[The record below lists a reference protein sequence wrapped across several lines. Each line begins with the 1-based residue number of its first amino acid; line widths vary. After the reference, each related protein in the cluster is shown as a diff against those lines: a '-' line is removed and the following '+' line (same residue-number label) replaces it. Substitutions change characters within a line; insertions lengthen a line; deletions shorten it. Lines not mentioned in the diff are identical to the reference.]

1 MSTFRLEHAVP
12 HTLARPLVIAIALML
27 ATPTFAADFTIT
39 AADGTETTPQTLTG
53 TAGSNTGVVETGG
66 TLTVG
71 AGLDAIT
78 ATGPDNTITNS
89 GSITG
94 GSEGIAS
101 AGDDVTITNN
111 GTITSTTNDGIYSSG
126 ADATITNSGT
136 TNGGED
142 GIQSVGG
149 GSTIIN
155 SGFIFSTLDNGIE
168 SNGTGNTITNSG
180 TIDAADDGIFSN
192 GSNAIITNS
201 GSITGANDGI
211 DSDGANAIITNS
223 GTITGTSF
231 DGITSAGDDVTITN
245 NGIINAGYGI
255 YSMGAKATIT
265 NSGIINGD
273 YGIYS
278 DGDDATITNS
288 GSITADGANSD
299 GIFSN
304 GNNATITNSGTI
316 NAGNRGIYSSRADA
330 TITNSGTINGAFGIF
345 SFGTNTTIN
354 NSGHIT
360 GTNHAILGGISDS
373 LTLNLLKGSQLMG
386 AIDLDGAGDNDTV
399 NVHGGSVSATL
410 TLLNTENINLLGPG
424 LKLSGD
430 VVVSVDGTADAAR
443 SVVLSTITSD
453 IHDQIAQRTYL
464 PAAPQ
469 PVKAVTSTVLP
480 GLQFK
485 QHKPV
490 AWMQVLGGDSDR
502 DAEDNARAYE
512 HDYVGINGGYEWDL
526 GQRRVGLVG
535 GVVNSDTDGNENSF
549 KSDTE
554 HFYLGAYTSQQ
565 LQGFTLTTSL
575 LGGYGRHDNERLVID
590 NLNGREVAKS
600 DFSSLFISPSV
611 TIASA
616 YKIYERVELRPSAS
630 VNYSIAWLDDHSER
644 GTTQSNLSVDDRKI
658 QALSTKLQIAAAYAY
673 SATSE
678 FELRTGVNSRYTDDD
693 DTEISIGGSKSKFS
707 NVGDENVYSSFV
719 GARVRI
725 IGSDQLSLV
734 ADVELGGNG
743 DEDYKAGHLSVE
755 YTFH

>member
-1 MSTFRLEHAVP
+1 
-12 HTLARPLVIAIALML
+12 
-27 ATPTFAADFTIT
+27 
-39 AADGTETTPQTLTG
+39 
-53 TAGSNTGVVETGG
+53 
-66 TLTVG
+66 
-71 AGLDAIT
+71 
-78 ATGPDNTITNS
+78 
-89 GSITG
+89 
-94 GSEGIAS
+94 
-101 AGDDVTITNN
+101 
-111 GTITSTTNDGIYSSG
+111 
-126 ADATITNSGT
+126 
-136 TNGGED
+136 
-142 GIQSVGG
+142 
-149 GSTIIN
+149 
-155 SGFIFSTLDNGIE
+155 
-168 SNGTGNTITNSG
+168 
-180 TIDAADDGIFSN
+180 
-192 GSNAIITNS
+192 
-201 GSITGANDGI
+201 
-211 DSDGANAIITNS
+211 
-223 GTITGTSF
+223 
-231 DGITSAGDDVTITN
+231 
-245 NGIINAGYGI
+245 
-255 YSMGAKATIT
+255 
-265 NSGIINGD
+265 
-273 YGIYS
+273 
-278 DGDDATITNS
+278 
-288 GSITADGANSD
+288 
-299 GIFSN
+299 
-304 GNNATITNSGTI
+304 
-316 NAGNRGIYSSRADA
+316 
-330 TITNSGTINGAFGIF
+330 
-345 SFGTNTTIN
+345 
-354 NSGHIT
+354 
-360 GTNHAILGGISDS
+360 
-373 LTLNLLKGSQLMG
+373 
-386 AIDLDGAGDNDTV
+386 
-399 NVHGGSVSATL
+399 
-410 TLLNTENINLLGPG
+410 
-424 LKLSGD
+424 
-430 VVVSVDGTADAAR
+430 
-443 SVVLSTITSD
+443 VVLSTITSD
-453 IHDQIAQRTYL
+453 IHDQIAQRIHL

>member
-1 MSTFRLEHAVP
+1 VP
-12 HTLARPLVIAIALML
+12 HILARPLVIAIALML

-39 AADGTETTPQTLTG
+39 AADGTETNPQILNSADDTL
-53 TAGSNTGVVETGG
+53 VIETGG

-78 ATGPDNTITNS
+78 A
-89 GSITG
+89 
-94 GSEGIAS
+94 
-101 AGDDVTITNN
+101 V
-111 GTITSTTNDGIYSSG
+111 
-126 ADATITNSGT
+126 
-136 TNGGED
+136 
-142 GIQSVGG
+142 
-149 GSTIIN
+149 
-155 SGFIFSTLDNGIE
+155 
-168 SNGTGNTITNSG
+168 GTGNTITNSG
-180 TIDAADDGIFSN
+180 NITGGDDGIDSR
-192 GSNAIITNS
+192 GDNAIITNS
-201 GSITGANDGI
+201 ESITGTSFDGIYSIGAKATITNSGNITGDDDGI
-211 DSDGANAIITNS
+211 DSSGADAIITNSGTITGTSFDGINSMGAKATITNSGNITGAEDGIDSRGANAIITNS

-231 DGITSAGDDVTITN
+231 DGIN
-245 NGIINAGYGI
+245 
-255 YSMGAKATIT
+255 SMGAKATITNSGNITGGDNGIWSQGADAIITNTNSGTINADFGIFSPGDNATIT

-278 DGDDATITNS
+278 V
-288 GSITADGANSD
+288 
-299 GIFSN
+299 
-304 GNNATITNSGTI
+304 
-316 NAGNRGIYSSRADA
+316 
-330 TITNSGTINGAFGIF
+330 
-345 SFGTNTTIN
+345 GTNPTIN
-354 NSGHIT
+354 NSGTIT
-360 GTNHAILGGISDS
+360 GTNYAVRGGITDG

-386 AIDLDGAGDNDTV
+386 AIDLNGAGDNDTV

-410 TLLNTENINLLGPG
+410 TLLRVEYVNLLGPG
-424 LKLSGD
+424 LKLGEYNS

-443 SVVLSTITSD
+443 SVVLSTITGD

-469 PVKAVTSTVLP
+469 PVKGVTSTVLP

-600 DFSSLFISPSV
+600 DFSSLFISPSM

-725 IGSDQLSLV
+725 IGSDKLSLV

>member
-1 MSTFRLEHAVP
+1 VP

-27 ATPTFAADFTIT
+27 ATPTFAADFTIV
-39 AADGTETTPQTLTG
+39 DGQTETTQQTLDG
-53 TAGSNTGVVETGG
+53 TAGNNTGVIETGG

-71 AGLDAIT
+71 ATAIA
-78 ATGPDNTITNS
+78 ATGTDNTITNS
-89 GSITG
+89 GSITA
-94 GSEGIAS
+94 IL
-101 AGDDVTITNN
+101 
-111 GTITSTTNDGIYSSG
+111 DGIYSG
-126 ADATITNSGT
+126 INATNATITNSGT
-136 TNGGED
+136 ITSTTDD
-142 GIQSVGG
+142 GIDSRGAKA
-149 GSTIIN
+149 
-155 SGFIFSTLDNGIE
+155 
-168 SNGTGNTITNSG
+168 TITNSG
-180 TIDAADDGIFSN
+180 TIDAAIDGIASFS
-192 GSNAIITNS
+192 SNAIITNS
-201 GSITGANDGI
+201 GIIDAGDDGIRSTGADAIITNSGRIDVGYDGISSSTGANATITNSGTIDAGDDGI
-211 DSDGANAIITNS
+211 LSTGADAIITNSGRIDAGDDGIYSSGAGSIITNSGSINGAYGIVSNGANAIITNS
-223 GTITGTSF
+223 GTITGTNYA
-231 DGITSAGDDVTITN
+231 IAG
-245 NGIINAGYGI
+245 
-255 YSMGAKATIT
+255 
-265 NSGIINGD
+265 
-273 YGIYS
+273 
-278 DGDDATITNS
+278 
-288 GSITADGANSD
+288 
-299 GIFSN
+299 
-304 GNNATITNSGTI
+304 
-316 NAGNRGIYSSRADA
+316 
-330 TITNSGTINGAFGIF
+330 
-345 SFGTNTTIN
+345 GTN
-354 NSGHIT
+354 
-360 GTNHAILGGISDS
+360 DS

-386 AIDLDGAGDNDTV
+386 AIDLGGADVDNDTV
-399 NVHGGSVSATL
+399 NIHGGSVSATL

-430 VVVSVDGTADAAR
+430 VVAVSVDGTADAAR

-453 IHDQIAQRTYL
+453 IHDQIAQRIHL

-490 AWMQVLGGDSDR
+490 AWIQVLGGDSDR

-535 GVVNSDTDGNENSF
+535 GVVNSDTDGHENSF

-616 YKIYERVELRPSAS
+616 YKIHERIELRPSAS
-630 VNYSIAWLDDHSER
+630 VNYSIAWLDDHSEH
-644 GTTQSNLSVDDRKI
+644 GTTQSNLSVDDRQI

-678 FELRTGVNSRYTDDD
+678 LELRTGVNSRYTDDD

>member
-39 AADGTETTPQTLTG
+39 GAETNPQTLDG
-53 TAGSNTGVVETGG
+53 DDTGVIETGG

-78 ATGPDNTITNS
+78 ATGSDNTITNS
-89 GSITG
+89 GAITG
-94 GSEGIAS
+94 GSEGITS
-101 AGDDVTITNN
+101 IGDGITITNS
-111 GTITSTTNDGIYSSG
+111 GTITSTTNDGIFSSG
-126 ADATITNSGT
+126 
-136 TNGGED
+136 
-142 GIQSVGG
+142 
-149 GSTIIN
+149 
-155 SGFIFSTLDNGIE
+155 
-168 SNGTGNTITNSG
+168 TG
-180 TIDAADDGIFSN
+180 D
-192 GSNAIITNS
+192 IITNS
-201 GSITGANDGI
+201 GNITGADDGI
-211 DSDGANAIITNS
+211 ASR
-223 GTITGTSF
+223 
-231 DGITSAGDDVTITN
+231 
-245 NGIINAGYGI
+245 
-255 YSMGAKATIT
+255 
-265 NSGIINGD
+265 
-273 YGIYS
+273 
-278 DGDDATITNS
+278 
-288 GSITADGANSD
+288 
-299 GIFSN
+299 
-304 GNNATITNSGTI
+304 GNNATIN
-316 NAGNRGIYSSRADA
+316 N
-330 TITNSGTINGAFGIF
+330 TNSGTINGAYGID
-345 SFGTNTTIN
+345 STGTGSIIN

-360 GTNHAILGGISDS
+360 GTNHAVLGNITDG

-386 AIDLDGAGDNDTV
+386 AIDLGGADNDTV
-399 NVHGGSVSATL
+399 NIHGGSVSATL
-410 TLLNTENINLLGPG
+410 TFVSTENINLLGPG

-430 VVVSVDGTADAAR
+430 VVVSVDGTAEAAR

-469 PVKAVTSTVLP
+469 PVKGVTSTVLP

-719 GARVRI
+719 GARIRI
-725 IGSDQLSLV
+725 ASSDQLSLV

>member
-1 MSTFRLEHAVP
+1 LSTFRLGHAVP
-12 HTLARPLVIAIALML
+12 HTLTRSLVIAIALML
-27 ATPTFAADFTIT
+27 ATPTFAADFIIV
-39 AADGTETTPQTLTG
+39 DGQTETSQGVLNG
-53 TAGSNTGVVETGG
+53 AAGNNTGVIEAGG
-66 TLTVG
+66 TLTTTV
-71 AGLDAIT
+71 DAISVSGT
-78 ATGPDNTITNS
+78 DSSTVTNSGTINANGEFSDGIVSQGTNTIITNS
-89 GSITG
+89 GTIN
-94 GSEGIAS
+94 A
-101 AGDDVTITNN
+101 DDVGIRVFNTNSTNAIITNSGN
-111 GTITSTTNDGIYSSG
+111 INATDVGIFLGSDSHNAVITNSGNITSTTNDGIYALGDDAIITNSGNITG
-126 ADATITNSGT
+126 ADDGIDSRGDNAIITNSGRIDAGDDGIYSNGANTTITNSGIIDVDDEGINSDAANAII
-136 TNGGED
+136 TNSGTIDAEDD
-142 GIQSVGG
+142 GISSDGVNA
-149 GSTIIN
+149 IITN
-155 SGFIFSTLDNGIE
+155 SGRIDAGDDGIV
-168 SNGTGNTITNSG
+168 SDGANAIITNSGRIDADDDGISSFGADATITNSG
-180 TIDAADDGIFSN
+180 TIDAADVGIQ
-192 GSNAIITNS
+192 
-201 GSITGANDGI
+201 
-211 DSDGANAIITNS
+211 
-223 GTITGTSF
+223 SF
-231 DGITSAGDDVTITN
+231 G
-245 NGIINAGYGI
+245 
-255 YSMGAKATIT
+255 
-265 NSGIINGD
+265 
-273 YGIYS
+273 
-278 DGDDATITNS
+278 
-288 GSITADGANSD
+288 
-299 GIFSN
+299 
-304 GNNATITNSGTI
+304 
-316 NAGNRGIYSSRADA
+316 ADA
-330 TITNSGTINGAFGIF
+330 TITNSGTI
-345 SFGTNTTIN
+345 
-354 NSGHIT
+354 T
-360 GTNHAILGGISDS
+360 GTNYAITGGASDS

-386 AIDLDGAGDNDTV
+386 AIDLGGAGAMDNDTV
-399 NVHGGSVSATL
+399 NIHGGSVSATL
-410 TLLNTENINLLGPG
+410 TFLNTENINLLGPG

-453 IHDQIAQRTYL
+453 IHDQIAQRIHL

-469 PVKAVTSTVLP
+469 PVKAAPSTVLP

-490 AWMQVLGGDSDR
+490 AWIQVLGGDSDR

-616 YKIYERVELRPSAS
+616 YKIHDRIELRPSAS

-644 GTTQSNLSVDDRKI
+644 GTTQSNLSVDDRQI

-725 IGSDQLSLV
+725 IGSDKLSLV

>member
-39 AADGTETTPQTLTG
+39 GAETNPQVLNSADD
-53 TAGSNTGVVETGG
+53 TGVIEAGG

-71 AGLDAIT
+71 ALEDAIDVI
-78 ATGPDNTITNS
+78 GSDNTITNN
-89 GSITG
+89 GAITAG
-94 GSEGIAS
+94 NIGIYSSPTATN
-101 AGDDVTITNN
+101 ATITNIGTITSGN
-111 GTITSTTNDGIYSSG
+111 YGILSTGAAAIITNSGTITSTTNDGIFSSG
-126 ADATITNSGT
+126 
-136 TNGGED
+136 
-142 GIQSVGG
+142 
-149 GSTIIN
+149 
-155 SGFIFSTLDNGIE
+155 
-168 SNGTGNTITNSG
+168 TG
-180 TIDAADDGIFSN
+180 D
-192 GSNAIITNS
+192 IITNS
-201 GSITGANDGI
+201 GNITGADDGI
-211 DSDGANAIITNS
+211 ASR
-223 GTITGTSF
+223 
-231 DGITSAGDDVTITN
+231 
-245 NGIINAGYGI
+245 
-255 YSMGAKATIT
+255 
-265 NSGIINGD
+265 
-273 YGIYS
+273 
-278 DGDDATITNS
+278 
-288 GSITADGANSD
+288 
-299 GIFSN
+299 
-304 GNNATITNSGTI
+304 GNNATIN
-316 NAGNRGIYSSRADA
+316 N
-330 TITNSGTINGAFGIF
+330 TNSGTINGAYGID
-345 SFGTNTTIN
+345 STGTGSIIN

-360 GTNHAILGGISDS
+360 GTNHAVSGNITDG

-386 AIDLDGAGDNDTV
+386 AIDLGGAGDNDTV
-399 NVHGGSVSATL
+399 NIHGGSVSATL
-410 TLLNTENINLLGPG
+410 TLLKVEYVNLLGPG
-424 LKLSGD
+424 LKLGEYNS

-469 PVKAVTSTVLP
+469 PVKGVTSTVLP

-719 GARVRI
+719 GARMRI
-725 IGSDQLSLV
+725 IGSDKLSLV

>member
-155 SGFIFSTLDNGIE
+155 SGIINSTLDNGIE

-192 GSNAIITNS
+192 GSNATITNS
-201 GSITGANDGI
+201 GTIDAVDDGI
-211 DSDGANAIITNS
+211 DSKTRAINAIITNS
-223 GTITGTSF
+223 GTITGTTG
-231 DGITSAGDDVTITN
+231 DGIIQAALTPPSPTVGPLMRDD
-245 NGIINAGYGI
+245 GI
-255 YSMGAKATIT
+255 YSMGANATIT
-265 NSGIINGD
+265 NSGTINAD

-278 DGDDATITNS
+278 DGDDATHHQQWEHYCGGAVTAFFQTAITPPS
-288 GSITADGANSD
+288 PTVGPLMRAMTAF
-299 GIFSN
+299 IQ
-304 GNNATITNSGTI
+304 
-316 NAGNRGIYSSRADA
+316 AGADA
-330 TITNSGTINGAFGIF
+330 IITNSGTINGAYGIF
-345 SFGTNTTIN
+345 SVGTNTIIN
-354 NSGHIT
+354 NSGTIT
-360 GTNHAILGGISDS
+360 GTNYAVRGGTSDS

-386 AIDLDGAGDNDTV
+386 AIDLRGAGDNDTV
-399 NVHGGSVSATL
+399 NIHGGSVSATL

-453 IHDQIAQRTYL
+453 IHDQIAQRIHL

-526 GQRRVGLVG
+526 GQRRVG
-535 GVVNSDTDGNENSF
+535 
-549 KSDTE
+549 
-554 HFYLGAYTSQQ
+554 
-565 LQGFTLTTSL
+565 
-575 LGGYGRHDNERLVID
+575 
-590 NLNGREVAKS
+590 
-600 DFSSLFISPSV
+600 
-611 TIASA
+611 
-616 YKIYERVELRPSAS
+616 
-630 VNYSIAWLDDHSER
+630 
-644 GTTQSNLSVDDRKI
+644 
-658 QALSTKLQIAAAYAY
+658 
-673 SATSE
+673 
-678 FELRTGVNSRYTDDD
+678 
-693 DTEISIGGSKSKFS
+693 
-707 NVGDENVYSSFV
+707 
-719 GARVRI
+719 
-725 IGSDQLSLV
+725 
-734 ADVELGGNG
+734 
-743 DEDYKAGHLSVE
+743 
-755 YTFH
+755 

>member
-1 MSTFRLEHAVP
+1 MSTFRLGHAVP
-12 HTLARPLVIAIALML
+12 HTLTRPLVIAIALML

-39 AADGTETTPQTLTG
+39 GAETNPQVLNG
-53 TAGSNTGVVETGG
+53 ASTGVIEAGG

-71 AGLDAIT
+71 AFEDAMDLSN
-78 ATGPDNTITNS
+78 PDNTITNN
-89 GSITG
+89 GAITAG
-94 GSEGIAS
+94 NIGIYSSPTATN
-101 AGDDVTITNN
+101 ATITNI
-111 GTITSTTNDGIYSSG
+111 GTITSGNAGILS
-126 ADATITNSGT
+126 
-136 TNGGED
+136 
-142 GIQSVGG
+142 
-149 GSTIIN
+149 
-155 SGFIFSTLDNGIE
+155 
-168 SNGTGNTITNSG
+168 
-180 TIDAADDGIFSN
+180 
-192 GSNAIITNS
+192 
-201 GSITGANDGI
+201 TGA
-211 DSDGANAIITNS
+211 AAIITNS
-223 GTITGTSF
+223 GTITSTSG
-231 DGITSAGDDVTITN
+231 DGIFSSGTGDI
-245 NGIINAGYGI
+245 
-255 YSMGAKATIT
+255 IT
-265 NSGIINGD
+265 NSGNITG
-273 YGIYS
+273 
-278 DGDDATITNS
+278 GDD
-288 GSITADGANSD
+288 
-299 GIFSN
+299 GIASR
-304 GNNATITNSGTI
+304 GNNATIN
-316 NAGNRGIYSSRADA
+316 N
-330 TITNSGTINGAFGIF
+330 TNSGTINGAYGID
-345 SFGTNTTIN
+345 STGTGSIIN

-360 GTNHAILGGISDS
+360 GTNHAVLGNITDG

-386 AIDLDGAGDNDTV
+386 AIDLGGAGDNDTV
-399 NVHGGSVSATL
+399 NIHGGSVSATL
-410 TLLNTENINLLGPG
+410 TLLKVEYVNLLGPG
-424 LKLSGD
+424 LKLGEYNS
-430 VVVSVDGTADAAR
+430 VVVSVDGTAEAAR

-469 PVKAVTSTVLP
+469 PVKGVTSTVLP

-485 QHKPV
+485 QYKPV

-502 DAEDNARAYE
+502 DAEDNARSYE

-719 GARVRI
+719 GARIRI
-725 IGSDQLSLV
+725 ASSDQLSLV

-743 DEDYKAGHLSVE
+743 DEDYKAGHLSVV

>member
-1 MSTFRLEHAVP
+1 
-12 HTLARPLVIAIALML
+12 
-27 ATPTFAADFTIT
+27 
-39 AADGTETTPQTLTG
+39 
-53 TAGSNTGVVETGG
+53 
-66 TLTVG
+66 
-71 AGLDAIT
+71 
-78 ATGPDNTITNS
+78 
-89 GSITG
+89 
-94 GSEGIAS
+94 
-101 AGDDVTITNN
+101 
-111 GTITSTTNDGIYSSG
+111 
-126 ADATITNSGT
+126 
-136 TNGGED
+136 
-142 GIQSVGG
+142 
-149 GSTIIN
+149 
-155 SGFIFSTLDNGIE
+155 
-168 SNGTGNTITNSG
+168 
-180 TIDAADDGIFSN
+180 
-192 GSNAIITNS
+192 
-201 GSITGANDGI
+201 
-211 DSDGANAIITNS
+211 
-223 GTITGTSF
+223 
-231 DGITSAGDDVTITN
+231 
-245 NGIINAGYGI
+245 
-255 YSMGAKATIT
+255 
-265 NSGIINGD
+265 
-273 YGIYS
+273 
-278 DGDDATITNS
+278 
-288 GSITADGANSD
+288 
-299 GIFSN
+299 
-304 GNNATITNSGTI
+304 
-316 NAGNRGIYSSRADA
+316 
-330 TITNSGTINGAFGIF
+330 
-345 SFGTNTTIN
+345 
-354 NSGHIT
+354 
-360 GTNHAILGGISDS
+360 
-373 LTLNLLKGSQLMG
+373 MG
-386 AIDLDGAGDNDTV
+386 AIDLGGAGDNDTV
-399 NVHGGSVSATL
+399 NIHGGSVSATL

-430 VVVSVDGTADAAR
+430 VVAVSVDGTAEAAR

-469 PVKAVTSTVLP
+469 PVKGVTSTVLP

-600 DFSSLFISPSV
+600 DFSSLFISPSM

-644 GTTQSNLSVDDRKI
+644 GTTQSNLSVDDRQI

-719 GARVRI
+719 GARIRI
-725 IGSDQLSLV
+725 ASSDKLSLV

>member
-39 AADGTETTPQTLTG
+39 GAETNPQVLNSADD
-53 TAGSNTGVVETGG
+53 TGVIEAGG

-71 AGLDAIT
+71 AFTDAMDVIGSDNTITNNGAIT
-78 ATGPDNTITNS
+78 AGNIGIYASDTATNATITNS

-94 GSEGIAS
+94 GSG
-101 AGDDVTITNN
+101 
-111 GTITSTTNDGIYSSG
+111 DGIL
-126 ADATITNSGT
+126 ALGT
-136 TNGGED
+136 KA
-142 GIQSVGG
+142 I
-149 GSTIIN
+149 
-155 SGFIFSTLDNGIE
+155 
-168 SNGTGNTITNSG
+168 ITNSG
-180 TIDAADDGIFSN
+180 TITSTDANGIAST
-192 GSNAIITNS
+192 GAKAIITNS
-201 GSITGANDGI
+201 GSITGTNDDGI
-211 DSDGANAIITNS
+211 FSSGDDATITNTIS
-223 GTITGTSF
+223 GTITGNVI
-231 DGITSAGDDVTITN
+231 GISSV
-245 NGIINAGYGI
+245 
-255 YSMGAKATIT
+255 
-265 NSGIINGD
+265 
-273 YGIYS
+273 
-278 DGDDATITNS
+278 GDDATITNS
-288 GSITADGANSD
+288 G
-299 GIFSN
+299 
-304 GNNATITNSGTI
+304 TITGGGAVSV
-316 NAGNRGIYSSRADA
+316 GIDSIGPGS
-330 TITNSGTINGAFGIF
+330 I
-345 SFGTNTTIN
+345 IN

-360 GTNHAILGGISDS
+360 GTTLAVRGGITDG

-386 AIDLDGAGDNDTV
+386 AIDLGGAGDNDTV
-399 NVHGGSVSATL
+399 NIHGGSVSATL
-410 TLLNTENINLLGPG
+410 TLLKVESVNLLGPG
-424 LKLSGD
+424 LKLGEYNG
-430 VVVSVDGTADAAR
+430 VVVSVDGTAEAAR

-469 PVKAVTSTVLP
+469 PVKGVTSTVLP

-719 GARVRI
+719 GARIRI
-725 IGSDQLSLV
+725 ASSDQLSLV

>member
-1 MSTFRLEHAVP
+1 MSTFRFGHAVP

-27 ATPTFAADFTIT
+27 ATPTFAADLTIT
-39 AADGTETTPQTLTG
+39 GAETNIQLLDGDDTLVIE
-53 TAGSNTGVVETGG
+53 AGG
-66 TLTVG
+66 TLTVS
-71 AGLDAIT
+71 
-78 ATGPDNTITNS
+78 TGQP
-89 GSITG
+89 
-94 GSEGIAS
+94 A
-101 AGDDVTITNN
+101 V
-111 GTITSTTNDGIYSSG
+111 Y
-126 ADATITNSGT
+126 AD
-136 TNGGED
+136 
-142 GIQSVGG
+142 
-149 GSTIIN
+149 
-155 SGFIFSTLDNGIE
+155 
-168 SNGTGNTITNSG
+168 GTGNTITNSG
-180 TIDAADDGIFSN
+180 TITGGDHVADAGIDSRGDGVIITNSGTITGLAEGIFSAGDDAIITNSGTITGGDEGIDSRGDGVIITNSGTITGGNDGIESRGANAIITNSGSIN
-192 GSNAIITNS
+192 GDSQGIYTSGANAIITNS
-201 GSITGANDGI
+201 GSIT
-211 DSDGANAIITNS
+211 T
-223 GTITGTSF
+223 
-231 DGITSAGDDVTITN
+231 
-245 NGIINAGYGI
+245 
-255 YSMGAKATIT
+255 
-265 NSGIINGD
+265 
-273 YGIYS
+273 
-278 DGDDATITNS
+278 
-288 GSITADGANSD
+288 GSIAIFNVGAGS
-299 GIFSN
+299 
-304 GNNATITNSGTI
+304 
-316 NAGNRGIYSSRADA
+316 
-330 TITNSGTINGAFGIF
+330 
-345 SFGTNTTIN
+345 TIN
-354 NSGHIT
+354 NSGHIIST
-360 GTNHAILGGISDS
+360 YYAIGGVSNDN

-386 AIDLDGAGDNDTV
+386 AIDLGGAGDNDTV
-399 NVHGGSVSATL
+399 NIHGGSVSATL
-410 TLLNTENINLLGPG
+410 TFENTENINLLGPG

-430 VVVSVDGTADAAR
+430 VVAVSVDGTAEAAR

-469 PVKAVTSTVLP
+469 PVKGVTSTVLP

-490 AWMQVLGGDSDR
+490 AWLQVLGGDSDR

-535 GVVNSDTDGNENSF
+535 GVVNSDTDGHENSF

-719 GARVRI
+719 GARIRI
-725 IGSDQLSLV
+725 TSSDKLSLV

>member
-1 MSTFRLEHAVP
+1 LSTFRLGHAVP
-12 HTLARPLVIAIALML
+12 HTLTRSLVIAIALML
-27 ATPTFAADFTIT
+27 ATPTFAADFIIV
-39 AADGTETTPQTLTG
+39 DGQTETSQGVLNG
-53 TAGSNTGVVETGG
+53 AAGNNTGVIEAGG
-66 TLTVG
+66 TLTTTV
-71 AGLDAIT
+71 DAISVSGT
-78 ATGPDNTITNS
+78 DSSTVTNSGTINANGEFSDGIVSQGTNTIITNS
-89 GSITG
+89 GTIN
-94 GSEGIAS
+94 A
-101 AGDDVTITNN
+101 DDVGIRVFNTNSTNAIITNSGN
-111 GTITSTTNDGIYSSG
+111 INATDVGIFLGSDSHNAVITNSGNITSTTNDGIYALG
-126 ADATITNSGT
+126 DDAIITNSGNIT
-136 TNGGED
+136 GADD
-142 GIQSVGG
+142 GIDSRGDNA
-149 GSTIIN
+149 IITN
-155 SGFIFSTLDNGIE
+155 SGNITGAIDGIDSRGTNAIITNSGSITSTTDDGID
-168 SNGTGNTITNSG
+168 SGGAGSIITNSG
-180 TIDAADDGIFSN
+180 TIDAADDGIESWGA
-192 GSNAIITNS
+192 GSIIT
-201 GSITGANDGI
+201 
-211 DSDGANAIITNS
+211 
-223 GTITGTSF
+223 
-231 DGITSAGDDVTITN
+231 
-245 NGIINAGYGI
+245 
-255 YSMGAKATIT
+255 
-265 NSGIINGD
+265 
-273 YGIYS
+273 
-278 DGDDATITNS
+278 
-288 GSITADGANSD
+288 
-299 GIFSN
+299 
-304 GNNATITNSGTI
+304 
-316 NAGNRGIYSSRADA
+316 
-330 TITNSGTINGAFGIF
+330 
-345 SFGTNTTIN
+345 

-360 GTNHAILGGISDS
+360 GTDHAVRGGATDS

-386 AIDLDGAGDNDTV
+386 KIDLNGAGDNDTV
-399 NVHGGSVSATL
+399 NIHGGSVSATL
-410 TLLNTENINLLGPG
+410 TFLNTENINLLGPG

-430 VVVSVDGTADAAR
+430 VVAVSVDGTAEAAR

-469 PVKAVTSTVLP
+469 PVKAAPSTVLP

-490 AWMQVLGGDSDR
+490 AWIQVLGGDSDR

-616 YKIYERVELRPSAS
+616 YKIHDRIELRPSAS

-725 IGSDQLSLV
+725 IGSDKLSLV

>member
-1 MSTFRLEHAVP
+1 MTALIQPAL
-12 HTLARPLVIAIALML
+12 TPL
-27 ATPTFAADFTIT
+27 
-39 AADGTETTPQTLTG
+39 
-53 TAGSNTGVVETGG
+53 
-66 TLTVG
+66 
-71 AGLDAIT
+71 
-78 ATGPDNTITNS
+78 
-89 GSITG
+89 
-94 GSEGIAS
+94 
-101 AGDDVTITNN
+101 
-111 GTITSTTNDGIYSSG
+111 
-126 ADATITNSGT
+126 
-136 TNGGED
+136 
-142 GIQSVGG
+142 
-149 GSTIIN
+149 
-155 SGFIFSTLDNGIE
+155 
-168 SNGTGNTITNSG
+168 
-180 TIDAADDGIFSN
+180 
-192 GSNAIITNS
+192 
-201 GSITGANDGI
+201 
-211 DSDGANAIITNS
+211 
-223 GTITGTSF
+223 
-231 DGITSAGDDVTITN
+231 
-245 NGIINAGYGI
+245 
-255 YSMGAKATIT
+255 
-265 NSGIINGD
+265 
-273 YGIYS
+273 
-278 DGDDATITNS
+278 
-288 GSITADGANSD
+288 
-299 GIFSN
+299 
-304 GNNATITNSGTI
+304 ITNSGTI
-316 NAGNRGIYSSRADA
+316 NAGDDGIRFKGADA
-330 TITNSGTINGAFGIF
+330 TSPTVGPLMRTDDGITSTGDNAIITNSGIINAAFGIY
-345 SFGTNTTIN
+345 SVGANTTIN
-354 NSGHIT
+354 NSGTIT
-360 GTNHAILGGISDS
+360 ANKAVRGGVADG

-386 AIDLDGAGDNDTV
+386 VIDLDGAGDNDTV

-453 IHDQIAQRTYL
+453 IHDQIAQRIHL

-725 IGSDQLSLV
+725 IGSDKLSLV

>member
-1 MSTFRLEHAVP
+1 
-12 HTLARPLVIAIALML
+12 ML
-27 ATPTFAADFTIT
+27 ATPTFAADFIIV
-39 AADGTETTPQTLTG
+39 DGQTETSQGVLNG
-53 TAGSNTGVVETGG
+53 AAGNNTGVIEAGG
-66 TLTVG
+66 TLTTTV
-71 AGLDAIT
+71 DAISVSGT
-78 ATGPDNTITNS
+78 DSSTVTNSGTINANGEFSDGIVSQGTNTIITNS
-89 GSITG
+89 GTIN
-94 GSEGIAS
+94 A
-101 AGDDVTITNN
+101 DDVGIRVFNTNSTNAIITNSGN
-111 GTITSTTNDGIYSSG
+111 INATDVGIFLGSDSHNAVITNSGNITSTTNDGIYALG
-126 ADATITNSGT
+126 DDAIITNSGNIT
-136 TNGGED
+136 GADD
-142 GIQSVGG
+142 GIDSRGDNA
-149 GSTIIN
+149 IITN
-155 SGFIFSTLDNGIE
+155 SGNITGAIDGIDSRGTNAIITNSGSITSTTDDGID
-168 SNGTGNTITNSG
+168 SGGAGSIITNSG
-180 TIDAADDGIFSN
+180 TIDAADDGIESWGA
-192 GSNAIITNS
+192 GSIIT
-201 GSITGANDGI
+201 
-211 DSDGANAIITNS
+211 
-223 GTITGTSF
+223 
-231 DGITSAGDDVTITN
+231 
-245 NGIINAGYGI
+245 
-255 YSMGAKATIT
+255 
-265 NSGIINGD
+265 
-273 YGIYS
+273 
-278 DGDDATITNS
+278 
-288 GSITADGANSD
+288 
-299 GIFSN
+299 
-304 GNNATITNSGTI
+304 
-316 NAGNRGIYSSRADA
+316 
-330 TITNSGTINGAFGIF
+330 
-345 SFGTNTTIN
+345 

-360 GTNHAILGGISDS
+360 GTDHAVRGGATDS

-386 AIDLDGAGDNDTV
+386 KIDLNGAGDNDTV
-399 NVHGGSVSATL
+399 NIHGGSVSATL
-410 TLLNTENINLLGPG
+410 TFLNTENINLLGPG

-430 VVVSVDGTADAAR
+430 VVAVSVDGTAEAAR

-469 PVKAVTSTVLP
+469 PVKAAPSTVLP

-490 AWMQVLGGDSDR
+490 AWIQVLGGDSDR

-616 YKIYERVELRPSAS
+616 YKIHDRIELRPSAS

-725 IGSDQLSLV
+725 IGSDKLSLV

>member
-39 AADGTETTPQTLTG
+39 GAETNPQVLNG
-53 TAGSNTGVVETGG
+53 ASTGVIEAGG

-71 AGLDAIT
+71 AFEDAMDLSN
-78 ATGPDNTITNS
+78 PDNTITNN
-89 GSITG
+89 GAITAG
-94 GSEGIAS
+94 NIGIYSSPTATN
-101 AGDDVTITNN
+101 ATITNIGTITSGN
-111 GTITSTTNDGIYSSG
+111 AGILSTGAAAIITNSGTITSTTNDGIFSSG
-126 ADATITNSGT
+126 
-136 TNGGED
+136 
-142 GIQSVGG
+142 
-149 GSTIIN
+149 
-155 SGFIFSTLDNGIE
+155 
-168 SNGTGNTITNSG
+168 TG
-180 TIDAADDGIFSN
+180 D
-192 GSNAIITNS
+192 IITNS
-201 GSITGANDGI
+201 GNITGADDGI
-211 DSDGANAIITNS
+211 ASR
-223 GTITGTSF
+223 
-231 DGITSAGDDVTITN
+231 
-245 NGIINAGYGI
+245 
-255 YSMGAKATIT
+255 
-265 NSGIINGD
+265 
-273 YGIYS
+273 
-278 DGDDATITNS
+278 
-288 GSITADGANSD
+288 
-299 GIFSN
+299 
-304 GNNATITNSGTI
+304 GNNATIN
-316 NAGNRGIYSSRADA
+316 N
-330 TITNSGTINGAFGIF
+330 TNSGTINGAYGID
-345 SFGTNTTIN
+345 STGTGSIIN

-360 GTNHAILGGISDS
+360 GTNYAIDGGIADG

-386 AIDLDGAGDNDTV
+386 KIDLDGAGDNDTV
-399 NVHGGSVSATL
+399 NIHGGSVSATL
-410 TLLNTENINLLGPG
+410 TLLKVESVNLLGPG
-424 LKLSGD
+424 LKLGEYNG
-430 VVVSVDGTADAAR
+430 VVVSVDGTAEAAR

-469 PVKAVTSTVLP
+469 PVKGVTSTVLP

-719 GARVRI
+719 GARMRI
-725 IGSDQLSLV
+725 IGSDKLSLV

>member
-1 MSTFRLEHAVP
+1 MSTFRLGHAVP
-12 HTLARPLVIAIALML
+12 HTLTRPLVIAIALML

-39 AADGTETTPQTLTG
+39 GAETNPQVLNG
-53 TAGSNTGVVETGG
+53 ASTGVIEAGG

-71 AGLDAIT
+71 AFEDAMDLSN
-78 ATGPDNTITNS
+78 PDNTITNN
-89 GSITG
+89 GAITAG
-94 GSEGIAS
+94 NIGIYSS
-101 AGDDVTITNN
+101 ATATNATITNI
-111 GTITSTTNDGIYSSG
+111 GTITSGNAGILS
-126 ADATITNSGT
+126 
-136 TNGGED
+136 
-142 GIQSVGG
+142 
-149 GSTIIN
+149 
-155 SGFIFSTLDNGIE
+155 
-168 SNGTGNTITNSG
+168 
-180 TIDAADDGIFSN
+180 
-192 GSNAIITNS
+192 
-201 GSITGANDGI
+201 TGA
-211 DSDGANAIITNS
+211 AAIITNS
-223 GTITGTSF
+223 GTITSTSG
-231 DGITSAGDDVTITN
+231 DGIFSSGTGDI
-245 NGIINAGYGI
+245 
-255 YSMGAKATIT
+255 IT
-265 NSGIINGD
+265 NSGNITG
-273 YGIYS
+273 
-278 DGDDATITNS
+278 GDD
-288 GSITADGANSD
+288 
-299 GIFSN
+299 GIASR
-304 GNNATITNSGTI
+304 GNNATIN
-316 NAGNRGIYSSRADA
+316 N
-330 TITNSGTINGAFGIF
+330 TNSGTINGAYGID
-345 SFGTNTTIN
+345 STGTGSIIN

-360 GTNHAILGGISDS
+360 GTNHAVLGNITDG

-386 AIDLDGAGDNDTV
+386 AIDLGGAGDNDTV
-399 NVHGGSVSATL
+399 NIHGGSVSATL
-410 TLLNTENINLLGPG
+410 TLLKVEYVNLLGPG
-424 LKLSGD
+424 LKLGEYNS

-469 PVKAVTSTVLP
+469 PVKGVTSTVLP

-485 QHKPV
+485 QYKPV

-502 DAEDNARAYE
+502 DAEDNARSYE

-719 GARVRI
+719 GARIRI
-725 IGSDQLSLV
+725 ASSDQLSLV

-743 DEDYKAGHLSVE
+743 DEDYKAGHLSVV

>member
-27 ATPTFAADFTIT
+27 ATPTFAADFTIV
-39 AADGTETTPQTLTG
+39 DGQTETTPQTLTG
-53 TAGSNTGVVETGG
+53 TAGNNTGVIETGG

-78 ATGPDNTITNS
+78 ATGADNTITNS

-94 GSEGIAS
+94 GSEGITS
-101 AGDDVTITNN
+101 TGDDVTITNN
-111 GTITSTTNDGIYSSG
+111 GAITSTTNDGIYSSG

-192 GSNAIITNS
+192 GSNATITNS
-201 GSITGANDGI
+201 GIIDAVDDGI
-211 DSDGANAIITNS
+211 GSNTLSINAIITNS
-223 GTITGTSF
+223 GTITSTTG
-231 DGITSAGDDVTITN
+231 DGIYSSGADATITN
-245 NGIINAGYGI
+245 SGTITSTTGDGINSI
-255 YSMGAKATIT
+255 GAKATIT
-265 NSGIINGD
+265 NSGAINA
-273 YGIYS
+273 
-278 DGDDATITNS
+278 GDDGIRSS
-288 GSITADGANSD
+288 GAD
-299 GIFSN
+299 
-304 GNNATITNSGTI
+304 ATITNSGTI
-316 NAGNRGIYSSRADA
+316 NAGDDGIVSTGDDA
-330 TITNSGTINGAFGIF
+330 IITNSGIINADYGIY
-345 SFGTNTTIN
+345 SVGTNTTIN
-354 NSGHIT
+354 NSGTIT
-360 GTNHAILGGISDS
+360 ANKAVRGGFADG

-386 AIDLDGAGDNDTV
+386 VIDLDGAGDNDTV

-453 IHDQIAQRTYL
+453 IHDQIAQRIHL

-469 PVKAVTSTVLP
+469 PVKGVTSTVLP

-725 IGSDQLSLV
+725 IGSDKLSLV

>member
-1 MSTFRLEHAVP
+1 MSTFRLGHAVP
-12 HTLARPLVIAIALML
+12 HTLTRPLVIAIALML
-27 ATPTFAADFTIT
+27 ATPTFAADLTIT
-39 AADGTETTPQTLTG
+39 GAETNTQLLDGDDTLVIE
-53 TAGSNTGVVETGG
+53 AGG
-66 TLTVG
+66 TLTVS
-71 AGLDAIT
+71 
-78 ATGPDNTITNS
+78 TGQ
-89 GSITG
+89 
-94 GSEGIAS
+94 S
-101 AGDDVTITNN
+101 AVN
-111 GTITSTTNDGIYSSG
+111 
-126 ADATITNSGT
+126 AD
-136 TNGGED
+136 
-142 GIQSVGG
+142 
-149 GSTIIN
+149 
-155 SGFIFSTLDNGIE
+155 
-168 SNGTGNTITNSG
+168 GTGNTINNSGTITGGDHVADAGIDSRGDGVIITNSG
-180 TIDAADDGIFSN
+180 TITGLAEGIFSAGDDAIITN
-192 GSNAIITNS
+192 SGTITGGDEGIDSRGDGAIITNSGTITGGNHGIESRGANAIITNS
-201 GSITGANDGI
+201 GSINGDSQGI
-211 DSDGANAIITNS
+211 YTSGANAIITNS
-223 GTITGTSF
+223 GTITT
-231 DGITSAGDDVTITN
+231 
-245 NGIINAGYGI
+245 
-255 YSMGAKATIT
+255 
-265 NSGIINGD
+265 
-273 YGIYS
+273 
-278 DGDDATITNS
+278 
-288 GSITADGANSD
+288 GSIAIFNVGAGS
-299 GIFSN
+299 
-304 GNNATITNSGTI
+304 
-316 NAGNRGIYSSRADA
+316 
-330 TITNSGTINGAFGIF
+330 
-345 SFGTNTTIN
+345 TIN
-354 NSGHIT
+354 NSGHISST
-360 GTNHAILGGISDS
+360 SYAIGGVSNDN

-386 AIDLDGAGDNDTV
+386 AIDLGGAGDNDTV
-399 NVHGGSVSATL
+399 NIHGGSVSATL

-424 LKLSGD
+424 LNLSGD
-430 VVVSVDGTADAAR
+430 VVAVSVDGTADAAR

-469 PVKAVTSTVLP
+469 PVKGVTSTVLP

-490 AWMQVLGGDSDR
+490 AWLQVLGGDSDR

-526 GQRRVGLVG
+526 GPRRVGLVG

-600 DFSSLFISPSV
+600 DFSSLFISPSM

-644 GTTQSNLSVDDRKI
+644 GTTQSNLSVDDRQI

-725 IGSDQLSLV
+725 ASSDKLSLV

>member
-1 MSTFRLEHAVP
+1 MSTFRLGHAVP
-12 HTLARPLVIAIALML
+12 HTLTRSLVIAIALML
-27 ATPTFAADFTIT
+27 ATPTFAADFIIV
-39 AADGTETTPQTLTG
+39 DGQTETSQGVLNGAANKTG
-53 TAGSNTGVVETGG
+53 IIEAGG
-66 TLTVG
+66 TLTTTV
-71 AGLDAIT
+71 DAISVSGT
-78 ATGPDNTITNS
+78 DSSTVTNSGTINANGEFSDGIVSQGTNTIITNS
-89 GSITG
+89 GTIN
-94 GSEGIAS
+94 A
-101 AGDDVTITNN
+101 DDVGIRVFNTNSTNAIITNSGN
-111 GTITSTTNDGIYSSG
+111 INATDVGIFLGSDSHNAVITNSGNITSTTNDGIYALG
-126 ADATITNSGT
+126 DDAIITNSGNIT
-136 TNGGED
+136 GADD
-142 GIQSVGG
+142 GIDSRG
-149 GSTIIN
+149 
-155 SGFIFSTLDNGIE
+155 DNAI
-168 SNGTGNTITNSG
+168 ITNSG
-180 TIDAADDGIFSN
+180 NITGAIDGIDSR
-192 GSNAIITNS
+192 GTNAIITNS
-201 GSITGANDGI
+201 GSITSTTDDGI
-211 DSDGANAIITNS
+211 DSGGAGSIIT
-223 GTITGTSF
+223 
-231 DGITSAGDDVTITN
+231 
-245 NGIINAGYGI
+245 
-255 YSMGAKATIT
+255 
-265 NSGIINGD
+265 
-273 YGIYS
+273 
-278 DGDDATITNS
+278 
-288 GSITADGANSD
+288 
-299 GIFSN
+299 
-304 GNNATITNSGTI
+304 
-316 NAGNRGIYSSRADA
+316 
-330 TITNSGTINGAFGIF
+330 
-345 SFGTNTTIN
+345 

-360 GTNHAILGGISDS
+360 GTDHAVRGGSTDS

-386 AIDLDGAGDNDTV
+386 KIDLNGAGDNDTV
-399 NVHGGSVSATL
+399 NIHGGSVSATL
-410 TLLNTENINLLGPG
+410 TFLNTENINLLGPG

-430 VVVSVDGTADAAR
+430 VVAVSVDGTAEAAR

-469 PVKAVTSTVLP
+469 PVKAAPSTVLP

-490 AWMQVLGGDSDR
+490 AWIQVLGGDSDR

-616 YKIYERVELRPSAS
+616 YKIYDRIELRPSAS

-644 GTTQSNLSVDDRKI
+644 GTTQSNLSVDDRQI

-678 FELRTGVNSRYTDDD
+678 FELRTGINSRYTDDD

-719 GARVRI
+719 GARIRI
-725 IGSDQLSLV
+725 ASSDKLSLV

>member
-1 MSTFRLEHAVP
+1 
-12 HTLARPLVIAIALML
+12 ML
-27 ATPTFAADFTIT
+27 ATPTFAADFIIV
-39 AADGTETTPQTLTG
+39 DGQTETSQGVLNG
-53 TAGSNTGVVETGG
+53 AAGNNTGVIEAGG
-66 TLTVG
+66 TLTTTV
-71 AGLDAIT
+71 DAISVSGT
-78 ATGPDNTITNS
+78 DSSTVTNSGTINANGEFSDGIVSQGTNTIITNS
-89 GSITG
+89 GTIN
-94 GSEGIAS
+94 A
-101 AGDDVTITNN
+101 DDVGIRVFNTNSTNAIITNSGN
-111 GTITSTTNDGIYSSG
+111 INATDVGIFLGSDSHNAVITNSGNITSTTNDGIYALGDDAIITNSGNITG
-126 ADATITNSGT
+126 ADDGIDSRGDNAIITNSGRIDAGDDGIYSNGANTTITNSGIIDVDDEGINSDAANAII
-136 TNGGED
+136 TNSGTIDAEDD
-142 GIQSVGG
+142 GISSDGVNA
-149 GSTIIN
+149 IITN
-155 SGFIFSTLDNGIE
+155 SGRIDAGDDGIV
-168 SNGTGNTITNSG
+168 SDGANAIITNSGRIDADDDGISSFGADATITNSG
-180 TIDAADDGIFSN
+180 TIDAADVGIQ
-192 GSNAIITNS
+192 
-201 GSITGANDGI
+201 
-211 DSDGANAIITNS
+211 
-223 GTITGTSF
+223 SF
-231 DGITSAGDDVTITN
+231 G
-245 NGIINAGYGI
+245 
-255 YSMGAKATIT
+255 
-265 NSGIINGD
+265 
-273 YGIYS
+273 
-278 DGDDATITNS
+278 
-288 GSITADGANSD
+288 
-299 GIFSN
+299 
-304 GNNATITNSGTI
+304 
-316 NAGNRGIYSSRADA
+316 ADA
-330 TITNSGTINGAFGIF
+330 TITNSGTI
-345 SFGTNTTIN
+345 
-354 NSGHIT
+354 T
-360 GTNHAILGGISDS
+360 GTNYAITGGASDS

-386 AIDLDGAGDNDTV
+386 AIDLGGAGAMDNDTV
-399 NVHGGSVSATL
+399 NIHGGSVSATL
-410 TLLNTENINLLGPG
+410 TFLNTENINLLGPG

-453 IHDQIAQRTYL
+453 IHDQIAQRIHL

-469 PVKAVTSTVLP
+469 PVKAAPSTVLP

-490 AWMQVLGGDSDR
+490 AWIQVLGGDSDR

-616 YKIYERVELRPSAS
+616 YKIHDRIELRPSAS

-644 GTTQSNLSVDDRKI
+644 GTTQSNLSVDDRQI

-725 IGSDQLSLV
+725 IGSDKLSLV

>member
-1 MSTFRLEHAVP
+1 
-12 HTLARPLVIAIALML
+12 
-27 ATPTFAADFTIT
+27 
-39 AADGTETTPQTLTG
+39 
-53 TAGSNTGVVETGG
+53 
-66 TLTVG
+66 
-71 AGLDAIT
+71 
-78 ATGPDNTITNS
+78 
-89 GSITG
+89 
-94 GSEGIAS
+94 
-101 AGDDVTITNN
+101 
-111 GTITSTTNDGIYSSG
+111 
-126 ADATITNSGT
+126 
-136 TNGGED
+136 
-142 GIQSVGG
+142 
-149 GSTIIN
+149 
-155 SGFIFSTLDNGIE
+155 
-168 SNGTGNTITNSG
+168 
-180 TIDAADDGIFSN
+180 
-192 GSNAIITNS
+192 
-201 GSITGANDGI
+201 
-211 DSDGANAIITNS
+211 
-223 GTITGTSF
+223 
-231 DGITSAGDDVTITN
+231 
-245 NGIINAGYGI
+245 
-255 YSMGAKATIT
+255 
-265 NSGIINGD
+265 
-273 YGIYS
+273 
-278 DGDDATITNS
+278 
-288 GSITADGANSD
+288 
-299 GIFSN
+299 
-304 GNNATITNSGTI
+304 
-316 NAGNRGIYSSRADA
+316 
-330 TITNSGTINGAFGIF
+330 
-345 SFGTNTTIN
+345 
-354 NSGHIT
+354 
-360 GTNHAILGGISDS
+360 
-373 LTLNLLKGSQLMG
+373 MG
-386 AIDLDGAGDNDTV
+386 AIDLGGAGDNDTV
-399 NVHGGSVSATL
+399 NIHGGSVSATL
-410 TLLNTENINLLGPG
+410 TLLKVESVNLLGPG
-424 LKLSGD
+424 LKLGEYNG
-430 VVVSVDGTADAAR
+430 VVVSVDGTAEAAR

-469 PVKAVTSTVLP
+469 PVKGVTSTVLP

-502 DAEDNARAYE
+502 DAEDNARSYE

-719 GARVRI
+719 GARIRI
-725 IGSDQLSLV
+725 ASSDQLSLV

>member
-1 MSTFRLEHAVP
+1 LSTFRLGHVVP
-12 HTLARPLVIAIALML
+12 HTLTRPLVIAIALML

-39 AADGTETTPQTLTG
+39 GAETNPQVLNG
-53 TAGSNTGVVETGG
+53 ASTGVIEAGG

-71 AGLDAIT
+71 AFEDAMDLSN
-78 ATGPDNTITNS
+78 PDNTITNN
-89 GSITG
+89 GAITAG
-94 GSEGIAS
+94 NIGIYSS
-101 AGDDVTITNN
+101 ATATNATITNI
-111 GTITSTTNDGIYSSG
+111 GTITSGNAGILS
-126 ADATITNSGT
+126 
-136 TNGGED
+136 
-142 GIQSVGG
+142 
-149 GSTIIN
+149 
-155 SGFIFSTLDNGIE
+155 
-168 SNGTGNTITNSG
+168 
-180 TIDAADDGIFSN
+180 
-192 GSNAIITNS
+192 
-201 GSITGANDGI
+201 TGA
-211 DSDGANAIITNS
+211 AAIITNS
-223 GTITGTSF
+223 GTITSTSG
-231 DGITSAGDDVTITN
+231 DGIFSSGTGDI
-245 NGIINAGYGI
+245 
-255 YSMGAKATIT
+255 IT
-265 NSGIINGD
+265 NSGNITG
-273 YGIYS
+273 
-278 DGDDATITNS
+278 GDD
-288 GSITADGANSD
+288 
-299 GIFSN
+299 GIASR
-304 GNNATITNSGTI
+304 GNNATIN
-316 NAGNRGIYSSRADA
+316 N
-330 TITNSGTINGAFGIF
+330 TNSGTINGAYGID
-345 SFGTNTTIN
+345 STGTGSIIN

-360 GTNHAILGGISDS
+360 GTNHAVLGNITDG

-386 AIDLDGAGDNDTV
+386 AIDLGGAGAVDNDTV
-399 NVHGGSVSATL
+399 NIHGGSVSATL
-410 TLLNTENINLLGPG
+410 TFLNTENINLLGPG

-430 VVVSVDGTADAAR
+430 VVVSVDGTAEAAR

-469 PVKAVTSTVLP
+469 PVKGVTSTVLP

-502 DAEDNARAYE
+502 DAEDNARSYE

-719 GARVRI
+719 GARIRI
-725 IGSDQLSLV
+725 ASSDQLSLV

-743 DEDYKAGHLSVE
+743 DEDYKAGHLSVV

>member
-1 MSTFRLEHAVP
+1 LSTFRLGHAVP
-12 HTLARPLVIAIALML
+12 HTLTRSLVIAIALML
-27 ATPTFAADFTIT
+27 ATPTFAADFIIV
-39 AADGTETTPQTLTG
+39 DGQTETSQGVLNGAANKTG
-53 TAGSNTGVVETGG
+53 IIEAGG
-66 TLTVG
+66 TLTTTV
-71 AGLDAIT
+71 DAISVSGT
-78 ATGPDNTITNS
+78 DSSTVTNSGTINANGEFSDGIVSQGTNTIITNS
-89 GSITG
+89 GTIN
-94 GSEGIAS
+94 A
-101 AGDDVTITNN
+101 DDVGIRVFNTNSTNAIITNSGN
-111 GTITSTTNDGIYSSG
+111 INATDVGIFLGSDSHNAVITNSGNITSTTNDGIYALGDDAIITNSGNITG
-126 ADATITNSGT
+126 ADDGIDSRGDNAIITNSGRIDAGDDGIYSNGANTTITNSGIIDVDDEGINSDAANAII
-136 TNGGED
+136 TNSGTIDAEDD
-142 GIQSVGG
+142 GISSDGVNA
-149 GSTIIN
+149 IITN
-155 SGFIFSTLDNGIE
+155 SGRIDAGDDGIV
-168 SNGTGNTITNSG
+168 SDGANAIITNSGRIDADDDGISSFGADATITNSG
-180 TIDAADDGIFSN
+180 TIDAADVGIQ
-192 GSNAIITNS
+192 
-201 GSITGANDGI
+201 
-211 DSDGANAIITNS
+211 
-223 GTITGTSF
+223 SF
-231 DGITSAGDDVTITN
+231 G
-245 NGIINAGYGI
+245 
-255 YSMGAKATIT
+255 
-265 NSGIINGD
+265 
-273 YGIYS
+273 
-278 DGDDATITNS
+278 
-288 GSITADGANSD
+288 
-299 GIFSN
+299 
-304 GNNATITNSGTI
+304 
-316 NAGNRGIYSSRADA
+316 ADA
-330 TITNSGTINGAFGIF
+330 TITNSGTI
-345 SFGTNTTIN
+345 
-354 NSGHIT
+354 T
-360 GTNHAILGGISDS
+360 GTNYAITGGASDS

-386 AIDLDGAGDNDTV
+386 AIDLGGAGAMDNDTV
-399 NVHGGSVSATL
+399 NIHGGSVSATL
-410 TLLNTENINLLGPG
+410 TFLNTENINLLGPG

-453 IHDQIAQRTYL
+453 IHDQIAQRIHL

-469 PVKAVTSTVLP
+469 PVKAAPSTVLP

-490 AWMQVLGGDSDR
+490 AWIQVLGGDSDR

-616 YKIYERVELRPSAS
+616 YKIHERIELRPSAS

-644 GTTQSNLSVDDRKI
+644 GTTQSNLSVDDRQI

-725 IGSDQLSLV
+725 ASSDKLSLV

>member
-1 MSTFRLEHAVP
+1 M
-12 HTLARPLVIAIALML
+12 
-27 ATPTFAADFTIT
+27 
-39 AADGTETTPQTLTG
+39 
-53 TAGSNTGVVETGG
+53 
-66 TLTVG
+66 
-71 AGLDAIT
+71 
-78 ATGPDNTITNS
+78 
-89 GSITG
+89 
-94 GSEGIAS
+94 
-101 AGDDVTITNN
+101 
-111 GTITSTTNDGIYSSG
+111 
-126 ADATITNSGT
+126 
-136 TNGGED
+136 
-142 GIQSVGG
+142 
-149 GSTIIN
+149 
-155 SGFIFSTLDNGIE
+155 
-168 SNGTGNTITNSG
+168 
-180 TIDAADDGIFSN
+180 
-192 GSNAIITNS
+192 
-201 GSITGANDGI
+201 
-211 DSDGANAIITNS
+211 
-223 GTITGTSF
+223 
-231 DGITSAGDDVTITN
+231 
-245 NGIINAGYGI
+245 
-255 YSMGAKATIT
+255 
-265 NSGIINGD
+265 
-273 YGIYS
+273 
-278 DGDDATITNS
+278 
-288 GSITADGANSD
+288 
-299 GIFSN
+299 
-304 GNNATITNSGTI
+304 
-316 NAGNRGIYSSRADA
+316 
-330 TITNSGTINGAFGIF
+330 
-345 SFGTNTTIN
+345 
-354 NSGHIT
+354 
-360 GTNHAILGGISDS
+360 
-373 LTLNLLKGSQLMG
+373 
-386 AIDLDGAGDNDTV
+386 
-399 NVHGGSVSATL
+399 
-410 TLLNTENINLLGPG
+410 
-424 LKLSGD
+424 
-430 VVVSVDGTADAAR
+430 VSVDGTADAAR

-453 IHDQIAQRTYL
+453 IHDQIAQRIHL

-469 PVKAVTSTVLP
+469 PVKAAPSTVLP

-490 AWMQVLGGDSDR
+490 AWIQVLGGDSDR

-616 YKIYERVELRPSAS
+616 YKIHDRIELRPSAS
-630 VNYSIAWLDDHSER
+630 VNYSVAWLDDHSER
-644 GTTQSNLSVDDRKI
+644 GTTQSNLSVDDRQI

-725 IGSDQLSLV
+725 ASSDKLSLV

>member
-1 MSTFRLEHAVP
+1 MSTFRLGHAVP
-12 HTLARPLVIAIALML
+12 HTLTRPLVIAIALML

-39 AADGTETTPQTLTG
+39 GAETNPQTLDG
-53 TAGSNTGVVETGG
+53 DDTGVIETGG

-78 ATGPDNTITNS
+78 ATGSDNTITNS
-89 GSITG
+89 GAITG
-94 GSEGIAS
+94 GSEGITS
-101 AGDDVTITNN
+101 IGDGITITNS
-111 GTITSTTNDGIYSSG
+111 GTITSTTNDGIFSSG
-126 ADATITNSGT
+126 
-136 TNGGED
+136 
-142 GIQSVGG
+142 
-149 GSTIIN
+149 
-155 SGFIFSTLDNGIE
+155 
-168 SNGTGNTITNSG
+168 TG
-180 TIDAADDGIFSN
+180 D
-192 GSNAIITNS
+192 IITNS
-201 GSITGANDGI
+201 GNITGADDGI
-211 DSDGANAIITNS
+211 ASR
-223 GTITGTSF
+223 
-231 DGITSAGDDVTITN
+231 
-245 NGIINAGYGI
+245 
-255 YSMGAKATIT
+255 
-265 NSGIINGD
+265 
-273 YGIYS
+273 
-278 DGDDATITNS
+278 
-288 GSITADGANSD
+288 
-299 GIFSN
+299 
-304 GNNATITNSGTI
+304 GNNATIN
-316 NAGNRGIYSSRADA
+316 N
-330 TITNSGTINGAFGIF
+330 TNSGTINGAYGID
-345 SFGTNTTIN
+345 STGTGSIIN

-360 GTNHAILGGISDS
+360 GTNYAIDGGIADG

-386 AIDLDGAGDNDTV
+386 KIDLDGAGDNDTV
-399 NVHGGSVSATL
+399 NIHGGSVSATL
-410 TLLNTENINLLGPG
+410 TFLNTENINLLGPG

-430 VVVSVDGTADAAR
+430 VVVSVDGTAEAAR

-469 PVKAVTSTVLP
+469 PVKGVTSTVLP

-719 GARVRI
+719 GARIRI
-725 IGSDQLSLV
+725 ASSDQLSLV

>member
-101 AGDDVTITNN
+101 TGDDVTITNN
-111 GTITSTTNDGIYSSG
+111 GTITSMTNDGIYSSG

-192 GSNAIITNS
+192 GSNATITNS
-201 GSITGANDGI
+201 GIIDAVDDGI
-211 DSDGANAIITNS
+211 GSNTLSINAIITNS
-223 GTITGTSF
+223 GTITSTTG
-231 DGITSAGDDVTITN
+231 DGIYSSGADATITN
-245 NGIINAGYGI
+245 NGTITSTTGDGINSI
-255 YSMGAKATIT
+255 GAK
-265 NSGIINGD
+265 
-273 YGIYS
+273 
-278 DGDDATITNS
+278 
-288 GSITADGANSD
+288 
-299 GIFSN
+299 
-304 GNNATITNSGTI
+304 ATITNSGTI
-316 NAGNRGIYSSRADA
+316 NAGDDGIRAREADA
-330 TITNSGTINGAFGIF
+330 TITNSGTINAADDGITSTGDDAIITNSGIINGAFGIY
-345 SFGTNTTIN
+345 SVGTNTTIN
-354 NSGHIT
+354 NSGTIT
-360 GTNHAILGGISDS
+360 ANKAVRGGFADG

-386 AIDLDGAGDNDTV
+386 VIDLDGAGDNDTV

-453 IHDQIAQRTYL
+453 IHDQIAQRIHL

>member
-71 AGLDAIT
+71 VGLDAIT

-101 AGDDVTITNN
+101 TGDDVTITNN
-111 GTITSTTNDGIYSSG
+111 GTITSMTNDGIYSSG

-192 GSNAIITNS
+192 GSNATITNS
-201 GSITGANDGI
+201 GIIDAVDDGI
-211 DSDGANAIITNS
+211 GSNTLSINAIITNS
-223 GTITGTSF
+223 GTITST
-231 DGITSAGDDVTITN
+231 TGD
-245 NGIINAGYGI
+245 GI
-255 YSMGAKATIT
+255 YSSGA
-265 NSGIINGD
+265 
-273 YGIYS
+273 
-278 DGDDATITNS
+278 DATITNS
-288 GSITADGANSD
+288 GTITSTTGD
-299 GIFSN
+299 GINSI
-304 GNNATITNSGTI
+304 GAKATITNSGTI
-316 NAGNRGIYSSRADA
+316 NAGDDGIRAREADA
-330 TITNSGTINGAFGIF
+330 TITNSGTINAADDGITSTGDDAIITNSGIINGAFGIY
-345 SFGTNTTIN
+345 SVGTNTTIN
-354 NSGHIT
+354 NSGTIT
-360 GTNHAILGGISDS
+360 ANKAVRGGFADG

-386 AIDLDGAGDNDTV
+386 VIDLDGAGDNDTV

-725 IGSDQLSLV
+725 IGSDKLSLV

>member
-1 MSTFRLEHAVP
+1 MSTFRLGHAVP
-12 HTLARPLVIAIALML
+12 HTLTRPLVIAIALML

-39 AADGTETTPQTLTG
+39 GAETNPQVLNG
-53 TAGSNTGVVETGG
+53 ASTGVIEAGG
-66 TLTVG
+66 TLTVNIVE
-71 AGLDAIT
+71 DAIVLSN
-78 ATGPDNTITNS
+78 PDNTITNN
-89 GSITG
+89 GAI
-94 GSEGIAS
+94 S
-101 AGDDVTITNN
+101 AGNMGIYSSPTATNATITNI
-111 GTITSTTNDGIYSSG
+111 GTITSGNDGILSSG
-126 ADATITNSGT
+126 TK
-136 TNGGED
+136 
-142 GIQSVGG
+142 
-149 GSTIIN
+149 
-155 SGFIFSTLDNGIE
+155 
-168 SNGTGNTITNSG
+168 
-180 TIDAADDGIFSN
+180 
-192 GSNAIITNS
+192 
-201 GSITGANDGI
+201 
-211 DSDGANAIITNS
+211 AIITNS
-223 GTITGTSF
+223 GTINT
-231 DGITSAGDDVTITN
+231 GDD
-245 NGIINAGYGI
+245 GI
-255 YSMGAKATIT
+255 YSSGTGAIIT
-265 NSGIINGD
+265 NSGN
-273 YGIYS
+273 
-278 DGDDATITNS
+278 IT
-288 GSITADGANSD
+288 GADD
-299 GIFSN
+299 GIFSR
-304 GNNATITNSGTI
+304 GNNLTI
-316 NAGNRGIYSSRADA
+316 NN
-330 TITNSGTINGAFGIF
+330 TNSGTINGTYGIG
-345 SFGTNTTIN
+345 STGTGTIIN

-360 GTNHAILGGISDS
+360 GTNHAVYGGITDG

-386 AIDLDGAGDNDTV
+386 AIDLGGAGDNDTV
-399 NVHGGSVSATL
+399 NIHGGSVSATL
-410 TLLNTENINLLGPG
+410 TLLKVESVNLLGPG
-424 LKLSGD
+424 LKLGEYNG
-430 VVVSVDGTADAAR
+430 VVVSVDGTAEAAR

-469 PVKAVTSTVLP
+469 PVKGVTSTVLP

-502 DAEDNARAYE
+502 DAEDNARSYE

-719 GARVRI
+719 GARIRI
-725 IGSDQLSLV
+725 ASSDQLSLV

-743 DEDYKAGHLSVE
+743 DEDYKAGHLSVV

>member
-1 MSTFRLEHAVP
+1 MSTFRLGHAVP
-12 HTLARPLVIAIALML
+12 HTLTRPLVIAIALML

-39 AADGTETTPQTLTG
+39 GAETNPQVLNG
-53 TAGSNTGVVETGG
+53 ASTGVIEAGG
-66 TLTVG
+66 TLTVNIVE
-71 AGLDAIT
+71 DAIVLSN
-78 ATGPDNTITNS
+78 PDNTITNN
-89 GSITG
+89 GAI
-94 GSEGIAS
+94 S
-101 AGDDVTITNN
+101 AGNMGIYSSPTATNATITNI
-111 GTITSTTNDGIYSSG
+111 GTITSGNDGILSSG
-126 ADATITNSGT
+126 TK
-136 TNGGED
+136 
-142 GIQSVGG
+142 
-149 GSTIIN
+149 
-155 SGFIFSTLDNGIE
+155 
-168 SNGTGNTITNSG
+168 
-180 TIDAADDGIFSN
+180 
-192 GSNAIITNS
+192 
-201 GSITGANDGI
+201 
-211 DSDGANAIITNS
+211 AIITNS
-223 GTITGTSF
+223 GTINT
-231 DGITSAGDDVTITN
+231 GDD
-245 NGIINAGYGI
+245 GI
-255 YSMGAKATIT
+255 YSSGTGAIIT
-265 NSGIINGD
+265 NSGN
-273 YGIYS
+273 
-278 DGDDATITNS
+278 IT
-288 GSITADGANSD
+288 GADD
-299 GIFSN
+299 GIFSR
-304 GNNATITNSGTI
+304 GNNLTI
-316 NAGNRGIYSSRADA
+316 NN
-330 TITNSGTINGAFGIF
+330 TNSGTINGTYGIG
-345 SFGTNTTIN
+345 STGTGTIIN

-360 GTNHAILGGISDS
+360 GTNHAVYGGITDG

-386 AIDLDGAGDNDTV
+386 AIELGGAGDNDTV
-399 NVHGGSVSATL
+399 NIHGGSVSATL
-410 TLLNTENINLLGPG
+410 TLLKVESVNLLGPG
-424 LKLSGD
+424 LKLGEYNG
-430 VVVSVDGTADAAR
+430 VVVSVDGTAEAAR

-469 PVKAVTSTVLP
+469 PVKGVTSTVLP

-502 DAEDNARAYE
+502 DAEDNARSYE

-725 IGSDQLSLV
+725 ASSDKLSLV

-743 DEDYKAGHLSVE
+743 DEDYKAGHLSVV